1 MLGIEHLLSRSV
13 QGLSGGESQRV
24 ALGRALSFQPSV
36 LLLDEPFSALDEA
49 TRSEMHALLK
59 TVTKSTGVTTL
70 HVTHSSDEADAL
82 ANRRF
87 VFTQCVIE
95 EPALQQQKDGAN

>member
-1 MLGIEHLLSRSV
+1 
-13 QGLSGGESQRV
+13 
-24 ALGRALSFQPSV
+24 
-36 LLLDEPFSALDEA
+36 
-49 TRSEMHALLK
+49 MHALLK